1 MYYIMV
7 SYVVSS
13 KSKLKGEIII
23 ETTLLNLSQLHPFP
37 ENPYHVTDN
46 MDMDLLI
53 DSIKAKGIIEP
64 LIVRPDGSG
73 EYEIISGHR
82 RYHAC
87 RKLGI
92 DKVPCF
98 ISELS
103 REEAIVILVD
113 SNLYRDGLLPS
124 EKAFAFRMKNEAL
137 SHQGKRSDLTF
148 RQNGAKLE
156 NSITQIANL
165 VNDSERTIQ
174 RYIRLTYLIPE
185 LLKMVDEKRMAITPA
200 VEISYIPQDLQKE
213 LLVTVESEQAV
224 PSLSQAQRMRK
235 LSNEGKLD
243 ADMILEIMCQRKA
256 NQREPLKIPQ
266 ELLGKYFKADATPK
280 FMTEIIDKAL
290 ALYAG
295 QQRAKTK
302 HKDYGAR

>member
-1 MYYIMV
+1 
-7 SYVVSS
+7 
-13 KSKLKGEIII
+13 
-23 ETTLLNLSQLHPFP
+23 
-37 ENPYHVTDN
+37 
-46 MDMDLLI
+46 MDMDLLV

-137 SHQGKRSDLTF
+137 YHSGKRFSHDGE
-148 RQNGAKLE
+148 RLE

-295 QQRAKTK
+295 QQRAKAR

>member
-1 MYYIMV
+1 MS
-7 SYVVSS
+7 SYVLYHGVICGV
-13 KSKLKGEIII
+13 KYYKVKGVIII
-23 ETTLLNLSQLHPFP
+23 ETTLLKLSQLHPFP
-37 ENPYHVTDN
+37 GNPYHVTDN
-46 MDMDLLI
+46 MDMDLLV

-137 SHQGKRSDLTF
+137 YHSGKRFSHDGE
-148 RQNGAKLE
+148 RLE

-200 VEISYIPQDLQKE
+200 VEISYIPQELQKE

-224 PSLSQAQRMRK
+224 PSLSQAQKMRK

-295 QQRAKTK
+295 QQRAKAK